1 MGGSCRGGYRDCD
14 KIGDRADSE
23 ESAFE
28 NRKGAECGFQAD
40 AVGIVSAHR
49 CIAPNSDIMRI

>member
-1 MGGSCRGGYRDCD
+1 MGGSCRRRYRDCD

-28 NRKGAECGFQAD
+28 HRMGAECGL
-40 AVGIVSAHR
+40 
-49 CIAPNSDIMRI
+49 